1 MDNLV
6 LSFTVVL
13 PLFIMMV
20 LGYFLKV
27 IKVFN
32 AQTLEQLNSSI
43 FKVFLPILI
52 FYNVYTSEISDIFNP
67 KLIGYSVISILAV
80 FFIALIFIPIIEK
93 DNKKRGVLIQGIYR
107 SNFVIFGIPL
117 SVSLYNEQI
126 QGTTAVLIAFII
138 PLFNL
143 LPVISLELFRG
154 VKPDIKKIIMGII
167 TNPLIISSA
176 IGFIFLFSQ
185 IKFPDV
191 ITTTIRDISQIA
203 TPLSLIALGGSIDF
217 KKVKGNIHQLLIGII
232 GKLIFTPAL
241 ILSFGIILGFRNAE
255 LSILLSLA
263 ASPVAVS
270 SYTMA
275 NQMEGDYD
283 LAAQLLMFGTAFC
296 VITVFLWI
304 FVLKQLGFM

>member
-1 MDNLV
+1 MDNLI
-6 LSFTVVL
+6 LSFSVVF
-13 PLFIMMV
+13 PLFVMMV
-20 LGYFLKV
+20 LGYFLKIV
-27 IKVFN
+27 KVFN
-32 AQTLEQLNSSI
+32 TQTLQQLNTSI

-67 KLIGYSVISILAV
+67 KLIAYSIISILVV
-80 FFIALIFIPIIEK
+80 FFIALIFIPLIEK

-143 LPVISLELFRG
+143 LAVVSLELFRG
-154 VKPDIKKIIMGII
+154 EKPDIKKIIIGII

-176 IGFIFLFSQ
+176 IGFLFLFSELK
-185 IKFPDV
+185 IPEFAE
-191 ITTTIRDISQIA
+191 TTIRDISRIA

-217 KKVKGNIHQLLIGII
+217 KKVKGNIHQLIIGIV
-232 GKLIFTPAL
+232 GKLVFTPAF
-241 ILSFGIILGFRNAE
+241 ILSVGVLLGFRNAE
-255 LSILLSLA
+255 LSILLALA

-275 NQMEGDYD
+275 YQMEGDDD
-283 LAAQLLMFGTAFC
+283 LAAQLLMFGTALC

-304 FVLKQLGFM
+304 FLFKQLGFM